1 MVRLSLEARKLLNF
15 EKEEEE
21 EQGEEEEEEEDLV
34 LSRRIIVETCGF
46 ALKLSLRV

>member
-21 EQGEEEEEEEDLV
+21 EQGEEEEDLV

>member
-21 EQGEEEEEEEDLV
+21 KQGEEEEDLV

>member
-21 EQGEEEEEEEDLV
+21 EQGEEEEDLV
-34 LSRRIIVETCGF
+34 LSRRIIVEKCGF